1 MKESIINTYTFLKSR
16 INQGHHRSV
25 KAKKNILNAL
35 IFKGMS
41 IAISFVLVPITINY
55 VNPTQY
61 GIWLTL
67 SAVIGWFGFF
77 DIGFGHG
84 LRNRLTESIARRKF
98 KLSRIYISTTYAML
112 CIIVSVVLVLFFVV
126 NQYINWARIL
136 NADASMGREL
146 SLLALIVFVFF
157 CFQFILQLITTVLTA
172 NQQPSYASVFYFLAN
187 VISLVII
194 FILTKTTHG
203 NLLYLGF
210 VLGLTPVLVLLLSS
224 IWFYSNDY
232 KKLAPSIKYV
242 RFSFVKNILNLG
254 IKFFMLQIAGLILY
268 ESSNIIIAQLF
279 GPSKVTTYNIAYK
292 FFSIITMVFAIINLP
307 FWSAFTK
314 AWVEK
319 DIAWIKNTIRSLQ
332 LLWILCA
339 ATSVLMVIIA
349 NFVYRLWVGSEIVV
363 PIGLSAAI
371 AAYGIMNTWNAIYSQ
386 FLNGVGKVK
395 LQLIYGVGGALLN
408 IPLAVLLGYR
418 LGITGVILSSVILT
432 SVNMVCGY
440 IQYQKIV
447 NNTATGIWAQ

>member
-1 MKESIINTYTFLKSR
+1 MKESILNTYTFFKSK

-35 IFKGMS
+35 IFKGLS

-67 SAVIGWFGFF
+67 SAVIAWFGFF

-84 LRNRLTESIARRKF
+84 LRNKLTESIAKGKF
-98 KLSRIYISTTYAML
+98 KLSKIYISTTYAML
-112 CIIVSVVLVLFFVV
+112 GIIVSVVLILFFVA

-136 NADASMGREL
+136 NADPSMGREL
-146 SLLALIVFVFF
+146 SLLAMIVFVFF

-172 NQQPSYASVFYFLAN
+172 NQQPGYASMFYFLAN
-187 VISLVII
+187 LISLVII

-203 NLLYLGF
+203 NLVYLGF
-210 VLGLTPVLVLLLSS
+210 VLGLTPVLVLFLSS
-224 IWFYSNDY
+224 LWFYSNDY

-242 RFSFVKNILNLG
+242 RFSFIRNILNLG

-279 GPSKVTTYNIAYK
+279 GPAKVTTYNIAYRY
-292 FFSIITMVFAIINLP
+292 FSIIPMVFAIIILP

-319 DIAWIKNTIRSLQ
+319 DIAWIKNTMKSLQ
-332 LLWILCA
+332 LLWILFA
-339 ATSVLMVIIA
+339 ATAILMVIAA
-349 NFVYRLWVGSEIVV
+349 NFVYRLWVGSEIIV
-363 PIGLSAAI
+363 PIGLSVVI
-371 AAYGIMNTWNAIYSQ
+371 AAYVIMNTWNAIYSQ

-395 LQLIYGVGGALLN
+395 LQLIYAVGGALLN

-418 LGITGVILSSVILT
+418 LGIAGVILSTVVLT
-432 SVNMVCGY
+432 TINMVCGY

-447 NNTATGIWAQ
+447 NNSATGIWAQ

>member
-1 MKESIINTYTFLKSR
+1 MKESIINTYAFFKSK

-35 IFKGMS
+35 IFKGLS
-41 IAISFVLVPITINY
+41 IAISFILVPITINY

-67 SAVIGWFGFF
+67 SAVIAWFGFF

-84 LRNRLTESIARRKF
+84 LRNKLTESIARGKF

-112 CIIVSVVLVLFFVV
+112 GIIVSVVLILFFVV
-126 NQYINWARIL
+126 NQYINWAKIL
-136 NADASMGREL
+136 NADPSMGREL

-172 NQQPSYASVFYFLAN
+172 NQQPGYASMFYFLAN
-187 VISLVII
+187 VISLIII

-203 NLLYLGF
+203 NLVYLGF

-224 IWFYSNDY
+224 IWFYGNSY

-242 RFSFVKNILNLG
+242 RFSFVRNILNLG

-279 GPSKVTTYNIAYK
+279 GPAKVTTFNIAYRY
-292 FFSIITMVFAIINLP
+292 FSIIPMLFAIIILP

-319 DIAWIKNTIRSLQ
+319 DITWIKNTMKSLQ

-339 ATSVLMVIIA
+339 ATAILMVISA
-349 NFVYRLWVGSEIVV
+349 NFVYRLWVGSEIIV

-371 AAYGIMNTWNAIYSQ
+371 AAYVIMNTWNAIYSQ

-395 LQLIYGVGGALLN
+395 LQLIYAVSGALLN

-418 LGITGVILSSVILT
+418 LGIAGVILSTVILT
-432 SVNMVCGY
+432 SVNMACGY
-440 IQYQKIV
+440 IQYQKII